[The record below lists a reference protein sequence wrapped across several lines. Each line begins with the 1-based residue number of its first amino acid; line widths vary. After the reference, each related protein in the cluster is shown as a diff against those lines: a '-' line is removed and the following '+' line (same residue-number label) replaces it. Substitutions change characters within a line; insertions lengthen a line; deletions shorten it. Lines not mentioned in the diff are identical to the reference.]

1 MNVPCPHC
9 REDFA
14 VPDQVLKRGVARV
27 TCGRCSFTFVI
38 RLGDPGASKPK
49 PAPAPL
55 LPIEGLKS
63 SRGAPAAAGEI
74 GVAQKKFIAADTRT
88 TVLVDPALQEEVE
101 RAVDPVMIAAEKTA
115 AREPTERDLT
125 MGGAAAAPPALP
137 ATMPPPAAEPVA
149 APFRSRTDTLPLP
162 GAPGAPIVPPAD
174 PARSDTLP
182 LPIPQPADP
191 ALFDTLPLAGAPI
204 ARPIA
209 PPSSVA
215 QGDTARLFGVPA
227 QSDTAPMSP
236 LAMSPTA
243 PDLELA
249 EPAPAADAFESFR
262 PVGAVTA
269 PPPGAELPRPTAAA
283 SPPPL
288 PVPPLP
294 PEQAHA
300 MAAAATAVYP
310 PGYPPGYAPPG
321 HAAATPPGYPPG
333 YPRGPMLVPTGLQAS
348 GLDEFVLEL
357 PDYLRPQ
364 HSKGMKIF
372 GVMMMLLFILA
383 LLSSVFILYQND
395 WRLDLTNFGAMID
408 RAFGRAPKQTGS
420 DLQRGLELTTP
431 IIEEAKLGSG
441 ERVVTAQGAIK
452 NNDTRARK
460 FIYVKAIL
468 KDHHDHTV
476 VTDEAP
482 AGNMFS
488 KEELATL
495 TKSQIL
501 SHLNPAGK
509 DGRNARVQPGDSVA
523 YMVVIT
529 DLPADYSRAKHHVT
543 IEVSQAEVIG
553 E

>member
-38 RLGDPGASKPK
+38 RLGDPGASKSK
-49 PAPAPL
+49 AAPAPL
-55 LPIEGLKS
+55 RPIEGMKS
-63 SRGAPAAAGEI
+63 SQGAPAAAGEI

-88 TVLVDPALQEEVE
+88 TVLVDPSLREEVE
-101 RAVDPVMIAAEKTA
+101 HAVDPVMIAAEKTTS
-115 AREPTERDLT
+115 REPTERDLT
-125 MGGAAAAPPALP
+125 MGATAPGWPPAPSSAATPAAAA
-137 ATMPPPAAEPVA
+137 M
-149 APFRSRTDTLPLP
+149 RSRTDTLPLP
-162 GAPGAPIVPPAD
+162 GALVAPIAPPSA
-174 PARSDTLP
+174 PSRADTLP
-182 LPIPQPADP
+182 LP
-191 ALFDTLPLAGAPI
+191 GAPL
-204 ARPIA
+204 PI
-209 PPSSVA
+209 SSPTSPA
-215 QGDTARLFGVPA
+215 QSDTARLFGVSSLA
-227 QSDTAPMSP
+227 QSDTAPMPP
-236 LAMSPTA
+236 LAMEPTA
-243 PDLELA
+243 PDLALA
-249 EPAPAADAFESFR
+249 PPPPPADAFESFR
-262 PVGAVTA
+262 PVGAAVA
-269 PPPGAELPRPTAAA
+269 PPPGAELQT
-283 SPPPL
+283 PPPPAPQPAPPP
-288 PVPPLP
+288 PVPPAP
-294 PEQAHA
+294 QV
-300 MAAAATAVYP
+300 MAAQAAMMAP
-310 PGYPPGYAPPG
+310 AQAQPGQPVYPPGYAPPG
-321 HAAATPPGYPPG
+321 YPAGYPQPTGYPPGAPGVPPGYPAPLQ
-333 YPRGPMLVPTGLQAS
+333 RPMLVPTGLQAS

-372 GVMMMLLFILA
+372 GMLMMMMLIVA
-383 LLSSVFILYQND
+383 LLFSVFVLYQNN
-395 WRLDLTNFGAMID
+395 WKLDLTNFGAMID
-408 RAFGRAPKQTGS
+408 RAFGRATTQTGN

-488 KEELATL
+488 KEELAKL
-495 TKSQIL
+495 SKSQIL

-529 DLPADYSRAKHHVT
+529 DLPADYSRAKHRVT
-543 IEVSQAEVIG
+543 IEISQAEVIG